1 MFDHVTI
8 DAKNKVGF
16 GVFENEIIV
25 FYFTSHCHFKN
36 QSSKLQD
43 GERDYIEHAKIFLTN
58 LFVCKIQHI
67 LFYKGKTL
75 SREKHLLLYSNERKN
90 DCIENAWYG
99 PGRWI
104 NPFGKKT
111 EYSTIWQFDKSKGV
125 FTTRLPKSQDPDAVE
140 TVEISSDC
148 YIEIFYRINVYT
160 YCMMELDF
168 DDDYCVYY
176 WAPAAKVLPTGMYDT
191 KERAILAAKET
202 LTCRERL
209 Q

>member
-1 MFDHVTI
+1 MARGDGSTHLARKQNI
-8 DAKNKVGF
+8 
-16 GVFENEIIV
+16 
-25 FYFTSHCHFKN
+25 
-36 QSSKLQD
+36 LQY
-43 GERDYIEHAKIFLTN
+43 GSLIN
-58 LFVCKIQHI
+58 L
-67 LFYKGKTL
+67 
-75 SREKHLLLYSNERKN
+75 R
-90 DCIENAWYG
+90 
-99 PGRWI
+99 
-104 NPFGKKT
+104 
-111 EYSTIWQFDKSKGV
+111 GV

-140 TVEISSDC
+140 TIEISSDC
-148 YIEIFYRINVYT
+148 YIEIFCRSNVYT